1 MYTFRRGVFIKQRH
15 NKVEKMKTYK
25 LMQRKNY
32 ASFVLVGKTG
42 NMVRYNFTGGNAIS
56 SIPAR
61 LSLKDEYCQM
71 LLEDSD
77 LFKTGVIKLEKTTSD
92 PVAKSAPKMI
102 MVNDVKTVSQAVDYV
117 ANSWGVVVKTAKQ
130 AKEFVNKKG
139 YDFPNLKIKVED

>member
-1 MYTFRRGVFIKQRH
+1 
-15 NKVEKMKTYK
+15 MKTYK

-56 SIPAR
+56 SVPAR
-61 LSLKDEYCQM
+61 LSLNDEYCQQ
-71 LLEDSD
+71 LLEDSE
-77 LFKTGVIKLEKTTSD
+77 LFKNGIIRLEKSTGN
-92 PVAKSAPKMI
+92 PVVKAAPKKK
-102 MVNDVKTVSQAVDYV
+102 MVEDVKTVSQAVDYV

>member
-1 MYTFRRGVFIKQRH
+1 
-15 NKVEKMKTYK
+15 MKTYK

-61 LSLKDEYCQM
+61 LSLKDEYCKM

-92 PVAKSAPKMI
+92 PVVKTAPKMI

>member
-1 MYTFRRGVFIKQRH
+1 LGGVFFINKDTIKQ
-15 NKVEKMKTYK
+15 NTMKTYK

-71 LLEDSD
+71 LLEESD

-92 PVAKSAPKMI
+92 PVAKTAPKMI
-102 MVNDVKTVSQAVDYV
+102 MVEDVKTVSQAVDYV

>member
-1 MYTFRRGVFIKQRH
+1 
-15 NKVEKMKTYK
+15 MKTYK

-71 LLEDSD
+71 LLEESD

-92 PVAKSAPKMI
+92 PVVKTAPKMI